1 MLCSIYMYVYIH
13 KRMKRANVTRSH
25 KSEGGRTIVSVF
37 ATRCGGSFLLLPR
50 PQFRNSPA
58 VAKVLI
64 IFGRKVLLSILKER
78 KVIVYYVLV
87 HMAKKEP
94 SFL

>member
-1 MLCSIYMYVYIH
+1 MYVYYIH

-37 ATRCGGSFLLLPR
+37 TTRCGGSFLLLPR

-64 IFGRKVLLSILKER
+64 IFGRKVLLSILKEG
-78 KVIVYYVLV
+78 KVIV
-87 HMAKKEP
+87 
-94 SFL
+94 

>member
-1 MLCSIYMYVYIH
+1 
-13 KRMKRANVTRSH
+13 MKRANVTRSH

-37 ATRCGGSFLLLPR
+37 TTRCGGSFLLLPR

-64 IFGRKVLLSILKER
+64 IFGRKVLLSILKEG
-78 KVIVYYVLV
+78 KVIVLYVLV
-87 HMAKKEP
+87 HMAKKEQ
-94 SFL
+94 SFFLAESFKW